1 MCVRPRNSEAVQAS
15 IAVSEQRVEEIQ
27 RRLQSALSPTELL
40 VKDQSHLHAGHEG
53 AKDGK
58 GHFEVTIVS
67 DKFIGVNRISRHRL
81 VYDALG
87 NLMDSD
93 IHALR
98 INAFSSSER

>member
-1 MCVRPRNSEAVQAS
+1 MVDRKLV
-15 IAVSEQRVEEIQ
+15 IEEK
-27 RRLQSALSPTELL
+27 LTSALEPERLL

-67 DKFIGVNRISRHRL
+67 EKFEGLNRIARHRL
-81 VYDALG
+81 IYGVLG
-87 NLMDSD
+87 DFMQTD

-98 INAFSSSER
+98 INAFSPAER